1 MLLTEKESKAICDR
15 LLRFTQADDAEVS
28 VSSEDFSHLRFA
40 ANGFTT
46 SGRRENAT
54 ATVTVWIDKKRGSAA
69 ANDLENASLKMAV
82 EQAEQLARISP
93 VDREY
98 VPTLGRQNYRLTGG
112 YLEATVNISLSGRAR
127 AIDEIIRACEKQGV
141 IGAGYH
147 HASGTASGF
156 ATRNGNF
163 HYQRSSQVSLSVTAR
178 TPDGASSGF
187 FLRNHFDVGKLDTA
201 HIGREAIRKA
211 LESKNPR
218 TLEPGVYPVILEAQ
232 AADDLI
238 RFGFDARS
246 ADEGRSPYSAPG
258 GKTRLGE
265 RIFDE
270 RLSVYSDPWHPDL
283 PGSASAEDGL
293 PAQKIYF
300 VRAGVLVNL
309 RYSRYWAKEK
319 GKDPT
324 PGPVNTI
331 VESAAPPVSVNE
343 MIESTDRGLLVSR
356 FWYIRGVDPRTA
368 LFTGLTRDGV
378 WFIEKGKIQYPVR
391 NFRFNQSILEL
402 LAPGNVEMIGV
413 SERVSGSETQGRGA
427 TLTPALKVK
436 RFHFT
441 SQSEAV

>member
-427 TLTPALKVK
+427 TLTPALKEK

>member
-1 MLLTEKESKAICDR
+1 MLTEKESKAICQK
-15 LLRFTQADDAEVS
+15 LLGFTKADDADVR
-28 VSSEDFSHLRFA
+28 VGSEDFSHLRFA

-46 SGRRENAT
+46 SGRREDAT
-54 ATVTVWIDKKRGSAA
+54 ATVTVWIDKRRGSAA
-69 ANDLENASLKMAV
+69 ANDLDHASLRMAV

-98 VPTLGRQNYRLTGG
+98 LPTLGLQNYKPTSG
-112 YLEATVNISLSGRAR
+112 YVEATVNVSLSARAG

-141 IGAGYH
+141 IGAGFH
-147 HASGTASGF
+147 HANGTASGY
-156 ATRNGNF
+156 ATKNGNF
-163 HYQRSSQVSLSVTAR
+163 HYQRASLVSLSVTAR

-187 FLRNHFDVGKLDTA
+187 FLRNHFDVAKLDTA
-201 HIGREAIRKA
+201 RIGRVAIQKA
-211 LESKNPR
+211 LDSKNPR
-218 TLEPGVYPVILEAQ
+218 TLEPGTYPVILEAQ

-238 RFGFDARS
+238 RFNFDARS
-246 ADEGRSPYSAPG
+246 TDEGRSPYSAPG
-258 GKTRLGE
+258 GKTKLGE
-265 RIFDE
+265 KILDA

-283 PGSASAEDGL
+283 PGSASAEGGL

-300 VRAGVLVNL
+300 VRNGVLENL
-309 RYSRYWAKEK
+309 QYSRYWAREK
-319 GKDPT
+319 GKEPT

-331 VESAAPPVSVNE
+331 VESSARAMSVEE
-343 MIESTDRGLLVSR
+343 MIQATDRGLLVSR
-356 FWYIRGVDPRTA
+356 FWYIRSVDPRTA

-378 WFIEKGKIQYPVR
+378 WLVEKGKIQYPVR

-427 TLTPALKVK
+427 SLTPTLKVK
-436 RFHFT
+436 QFHFT